1 MTHEHYIAASYAITF
16 IVLGL
21 MLASSLLKWKKAKKA

>member
-1 MTHEHYIAASYAITF
+1 MTHEQYIAASYAVTF

-21 MLASSLLKWKKAKKA
+21 MLGGSLLKWQKAKKA

>member
-1 MTHEHYIAASYAITF
+1 MKYEQYIIASYAVTF

-21 MLASSLLKWKKAKKA
+21 MLVTSLLKWNRAKKT

>member
-1 MTHEHYIAASYAITF
+1 MTHEQYIAASYAVTF

-21 MLASSLLKWKKAKKA
+21 MLAGSLLKWQKAKKE

>member
-1 MTHEHYIAASYAITF
+1 MTHEQYIAASYAVTF

-21 MLASSLLKWKKAKKA
+21 MLATSLLKWRKAKKL

>member
-1 MTHEHYIAASYAITF
+1 MTHEQYIAASYAVTF

-21 MLASSLLKWKKAKKA
+21 MLGTSLLKWQKAKKL

>member
-1 MTHEHYIAASYAITF
+1 MTHEQYIAASYAVTF

-21 MLASSLLKWKKAKKA
+21 MLAASLLKWQKAKKL